1 MSTRKKYS
9 VFVINSKD
17 SEVWFCDVKAPN
29 VQAARM
35 AATERGARHICSVA
49 EVLEVR

>member
-1 MSTRKKYS
+1 MNKMKKYS

-29 VQAARM
+29 PEAAKLR
-35 AATERGARHICSVA
+35 AAERGARRICSA
-49 EVLEVR
+49 CEAT